1 MKKKKQK
8 FKDMFPMEIL
18 LLRDKLGFK
27 RFIKQSKRDEEERL
41 ILLDLGLKKIRE
53 RDKTEFIPIGYRK
66 RRFII

>member
-8 FKDMFPMEIL
+8 YKDLSPVDVV

-27 RFIKQSKRDEEERL
+27 RYIKQSKRDDEERK

>member
-1 MKKKKQK
+1 MKKKKKK
-8 FKDMFPMEIL
+8 FKVRSPVDIL

-27 RFIKQSKRDEEERL
+27 RYIKQSKRDEEERR

-66 RRFII
+66 RKFII